1 MNPGP
6 YLVAWPRGSEWRNH
20 VIASTDPLKGIL
32 MNKKLIASAT
42 MAGGMLLGTLAT
54 AQAAPA
60 PDVWLCHFDGHE
72 ATAPYGDDRNGA
84 AAGFWST
91 PEGEFLDGDY
101 VARKSGD
108 GSAPNAGQMALCEG
122 NGGTFELVNANSAE
136 KGHRA
141 QNLVAIATYE
151 S

>member
-1 MNPGP
+1 
-6 YLVAWPRGSEWRNH
+6 
-20 VIASTDPLKGIL
+20 
-32 MNKKLIASAT
+32 MNKKLIAGAAMT
-42 MAGGMLLGTLAT
+42 GGMLFGTLT

-72 ATAPYGDDRNGA
+72 ATQPYGDDRNGA

-108 GSAPNAGQMALCEG
+108 GSTPNPGQIALCTG
-122 NGGTFELVNANSAE
+122 NGGTFELVNANSLR
-136 KGHRA
+136 GHRA
-141 QNLVAIATYE
+141 QNLVAVATYE